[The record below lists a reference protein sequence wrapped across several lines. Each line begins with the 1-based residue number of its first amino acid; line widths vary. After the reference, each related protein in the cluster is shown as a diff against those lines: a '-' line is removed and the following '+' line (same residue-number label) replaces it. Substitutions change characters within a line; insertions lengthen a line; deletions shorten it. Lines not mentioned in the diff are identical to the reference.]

1 MSFDRKEYNRDYH
14 AKQYDRFTITFK
26 KGTREKIEQAAAAQ
40 SKSVNEFIVDCVLSA
55 ISQDQQTDSL
65 PWEQEQPQKP
75 NLKHMTT
82 NEWFD
87 WQRQH
92 SRSLEDDEDEP
103 LPF

>member
-1 MSFDRKEYNRDYH
+1 MAFDSNKYRQNFQKEN
-14 AKQYDRFTITFK
+14 YDRIGVYLP
-26 KGTREKIEQAAAAQ
+26 KGTKSKLEQAAKAQ
-40 SKSVNEFIVDCVLSA
+40 NKSVNKFITDCILSA